1 MSIKLKKRIIFIILT
16 IIFVAFIAFNL
27 IINPAGWILS
37 FFIYGIYDGLINET
51 IFVKII
57 STILFLV
64 LFTAIF
70 ELIKVS
76 VDLFFKE

>member
-1 MSIKLKKRIIFIILT
+1 MSIRLKKRIMFIILT
-16 IIFVAFIAFNL
+16 IVFIAFIAFNL

-37 FFIYGIYDGLINET
+37 FFINSIYDGLINGT

-57 STILFLV
+57 STIVLLF

-70 ELIKVS
+70 ELIKVFTN
-76 VDLFFKE
+76 LIFKE

>member
-1 MSIKLKKRIIFIILT
+1 MSIKLKKRIMFIILT

-37 FFIYGIYDGLINET
+37 LFIYGIYDGIINGT
-51 IFVKII
+51 MLVKII
-57 STILFLV
+57 STIVFLF

-70 ELIKVS
+70 ELIKVFTN
-76 VDLFFKE
+76 LIFKE